1 MMDNEHTIRQQL
13 IENLHGRNAHVDF
26 DGAIANLPD
35 ELWGKAPAELPYS
48 VWQLV
53 EHVRISQWDIVEF
66 SENPSHQS
74 PSWPDGYWPKETM
87 PKDAKTR
94 DESIDQVRYDLNR
107 MISMVMDFD
116 NSLYKPF
123 SHGTGQNL
131 LREAM
136 LVANHNAYH
145 IGQIIVVRRLLDS
158 WPA

>member
-1 MMDNEHTIRQQL
+1 MDNEHTIRQQL
-13 IENLHGRNAHVDF
+13 SENLHGRNAHVDF

-35 ELWGKAPAELPYS
+35 ELWGEVPDTLPYS

-53 EHVRISQWDIVEF
+53 EHLRIAQWDIVEF
-66 SENPSHQS
+66 SDNPSHKS
-74 PSWPDGYWPKETM
+74 PAWPDGYWSKETG
-87 PKDAKTR
+87 PKNIKTR
-94 DESIDQVRYDLNR
+94 NESVDQVRYDLDR

-123 SHGTGQNL
+123 PHGNGQNL

-145 IGQIIVVRRLLDS
+145 IGQIIVVRRLLGS